1 MVIGI
6 FFSPNLAL
14 LEYQLTWLLEGIVT
28 VIDDNRSKFPY
39 VIYSLKGKC
48 REMNIF
54 LEGPTNQN
62 STFMSADVFTIFGC
76 LSVKESNLK
85 FLLASM
91 KPLAYC

>member
-28 VIDDNRSKFPY
+28 VIDDNRSKFPC

-48 REMNIF
+48 REMNNF
-54 LEGPTNQN
+54 LEGVTNQN
-62 STFMSADVFTIFGC
+62 STFMSADGFHDFW
-76 LSVKESNLK
+76 LSFCNGN
-85 FLLASM
+85 
-91 KPLAYC
+91 PI